1 MIDGK
6 VVVPDALAPDMA
18 NEVMPLSM
26 SIEKKQVEAQPTD
39 QYMNKAPKKSRKS
52 TKKK

>member
-1 MIDGK
+1 
-6 VVVPDALAPDMA
+6 MA

-26 SIEKKQVEAQPTD
+26 SIEKKQVEAQPIE
-39 QYMNKAPKKSRKS
+39 QPMNKAPKKSKKS